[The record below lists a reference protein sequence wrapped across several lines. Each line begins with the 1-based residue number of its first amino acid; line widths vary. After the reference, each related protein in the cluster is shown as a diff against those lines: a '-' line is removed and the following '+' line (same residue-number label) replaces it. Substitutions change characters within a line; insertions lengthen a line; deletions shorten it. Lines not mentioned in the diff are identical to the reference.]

1 MKKQLLFVFALL
13 TCSALSAQVYMSE
26 NFDGAGTT
34 LPSGWSV
41 TTADATS
48 DGWLRDV
55 AANLASTSWGYP
67 DNGTK
72 IMSTNDDGCNC
83 NKSADRLIFPSVDLS
98 VATAPFLLFDQ
109 YYFAQTYQSITETAF
124 IEVST
129 NGGTSWTQLSEV
141 TANTTNGWQS
151 VAFSL
156 AAYAGQ
162 TNVTISVLYDD
173 NGGWLYGFGID
184 NASVQEQPD
193 GLNLAVSGFT
203 AAPLIEA
210 IPSLVNA
217 SQVVVGREIYFVV
230 DVTNSSGDVINSFD
244 ITVTNGSQTV
254 SQSFSAM
261 GMNWLASES
270 IVLDTPI
277 AANSG
282 NNNYS
287 VTVSNINGGNDDNS
301 ADNSSSSTNIAGV
314 TLHPDKAV
322 VIEEAT
328 GTWCGWCPRG
338 TVMMDYMSEAYPN
351 NFIGI
356 AVHNADPMVVS
367 AYDTW
372 IGGQINGYPSILADR
387 DGVVYDPLDMEDQ
400 VVEKAQAAPSVTC
413 GVTHSL
419 SGSTL
424 TVDVS
429 ATYNENLSG
438 DYRFNVILVEDHI
451 TGSGGQWPQTNYYSG
466 GGNGPM
472 GAFDEAG
479 ASVSGIYYDH
489 VGRALLGGTTGMA
502 SSLPASGTAGS
513 TYTYQFTTTVDATW
527 NLGWMKP
534 VVLVINATTGE
545 IVNAKF
551 SELTIQVNEVPTLD
565 NSLIVYPNPSNGII
579 NIQSNM
585 ANVRQADVRVF
596 SATGELVLN
605 TQINDIRQ
613 QNILDVTE
621 FGSGIY
627 TIMIESE
634 GHVATR
640 RVTVSK

>member
-13 TCSALSAQVYMSE
+13 TCGALSAQVYLSE
-26 NFDGAGTT
+26 NFDGAGTA
-34 LPSGWSV
+34 LPAGWSV

-55 AANLASTSWGYP
+55 AGNLASNAWGYP

-98 VATAPFLLFDQ
+98 TGTSPFLVFDQ
-109 YYFAQTYQSITETAF
+109 YYFNQTYQGATETAF
-124 IEVST
+124 LEVST
-129 NGGTSWTQLSEV
+129 DGGTTWTQLQEIP
-141 TANTTNGWQS
+141 ANTVNGWQT

-156 AAYAGQ
+156 ADYAGDAA
-162 TNVTISVLYDD
+162 VLVSLLYDD
-173 NGGWLYGFGID
+173 GGGWLYGFGID
-184 NASVQEQPD
+184 NASIQEQPS
-193 GLNLAVSGFT
+193 GLNIAVSGFT

-210 IPSLVNA
+210 IPTLVNA
-217 SQVVVGREIYFVV
+217 SQVVVGRELYFVV
-230 DVTNSSGDVINSFD
+230 DLVNNSGEMINSFD
-244 ITVTNGSQTV
+244 VTVSNGSQTV
-254 SQSFSAM
+254 TQSFT
-261 GMNWLASES
+261 GMNMAWLAAES
-270 IVLDTPI
+270 VVLDNAI
-277 AANSG
+277 AANAG
-282 NNNYS
+282 NNNFN
-287 VTVSNINGGNDDNS
+287 VTISNINGGSDDN
-301 ADNSSSSTNIAGV
+301 AGDNTAASQAIAGV

-338 TVMMDYMSEAYPN
+338 TVMMDYMADTYPN

-356 AVHNADPMVVS
+356 AVHNADPMTVT

-372 IGGQINGYPSILADR
+372 MGGQISGYPSILADR
-387 DGVVYDPLDMEDQ
+387 DGSVYDPLDMEDQ
-400 VVEKAQAAPSVTC
+400 VVAKAQDAPAVTC
-413 GVTHSL
+413 NVTHSL

-438 DYRFNVILVEDHI
+438 DYRFNVILVEDHV

-472 GAFDEAG
+472 GSFDEAG
-479 ASVSGIYYDH
+479 ASVSGLFYDH
-489 VGRALLGGTTGMA
+489 VGRALLGGTTGTA
-502 SSLPASGTAGS
+502 SSLPASGTAGN
-513 TYTYQFTTTVDATW
+513 TYTYQYTTTVDATW

-534 VVLVINATTGE
+534 VVLVINASTGE

-551 SELTIQVNEVPTLD
+551 SELTIQVNEVPSLD

-585 ANVRQADVRVF
+585 MNVRQADVRVY

-605 TQINDIRQ
+605 RQINDIRQ
-613 QNILDVTE
+613 QNVLDVTE

-627 TIMIESE
+627 TILIEAE
-634 GHVATR
+634 GHTATR
-640 RVTVSK
+640 RVTVAK